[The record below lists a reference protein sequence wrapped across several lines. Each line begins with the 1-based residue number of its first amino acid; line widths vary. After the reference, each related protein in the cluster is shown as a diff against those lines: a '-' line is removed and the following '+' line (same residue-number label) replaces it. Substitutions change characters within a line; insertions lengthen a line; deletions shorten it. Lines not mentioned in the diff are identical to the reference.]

1 MKSIVVLALILFCI
15 MPAYA
20 APVLVTVTPL
30 GRSSENVAALRQNMQ
45 PVAASSTV
53 QELAVITRDC
63 AENFTDNMAKAEMR
77 LLRDTAGQLGRTL
90 GGAVR

>member
-1 MKSIVVLALILFCI
+1 MKSIAVLALILFCT
-15 MPAYA
+15 MPVYA

-30 GRSSENVAALRQNMQ
+30 SRSSENVAALRQNAQ
-45 PVAASSTV
+45 PVSTLSAA

-77 LLRDTAGQLGRTL
+77 LLRDTAGHMGRTL
-90 GGAVR
+90 GGALR